1 MNNIKTYKKLRKR
14 ISNDIDILDNLS
26 FVFGKEE
33 EDIVD
38 NFNRK
43 LLECLDILDFFLIK
57 EYEDEQV

>member
-1 MNNIKTYKKLRKR
+1 MSNIKTYKKLRKR